1 MSWEFGEVPDG
12 GATSTVEIPP
22 VRVETEMPP
31 TAELQLAPPLE
42 PRDVAELAQRAVDL
56 AWSRDARLAVAESCT
71 AGAVAAA
78 LAMADGAG
86 ACFQG
91 GVVAF
96 SPATKYSMLGVQPGP
111 VISHEAAR
119 QMARGALERFDA
131 DVAVAT
137 TGVLGPGPRGGR
149 SRSERSG
156 SAAAAGAS
164 PRWRC
169 ARRSTGREPG
179 RAARCRGARGA
190 RLADHAAGAVTGRRS
205 PDR

>member
-1 MSWEFGEVPDG
+1 
-12 GATSTVEIPP
+12 
-22 VRVETEMPP
+22 MPP
-31 TAELQLAPPLE
+31 STELRIAERPMAVSLE
-42 PRDVAELAQRAVDL
+42 TISELAQRAVDL

-96 SPATKYSMLGVQPGP
+96 STAAKFSMLDVAPGP
-111 VISHEAAR
+111 VISHDAAR

-137 TGVLGPGPRGGR
+137 TGVLGPAREEDQSVGTLWLGGC
-149 SRSERSG
+149 SRRQPALAMRKTLNG
-156 SAAAAGAS
+156 
-164 PRWRC
+164 
-169 ARRSTGREPG
+169 TEP
-179 RAARCRGARGA
+179 
-190 RLADHAAGAVTGRRS
+190 ADLRDGAVADALLLLITLLEQ
-205 PDR
+205 

>member
-1 MSWEFGEVPDG
+1 M
-12 GATSTVEIPP
+12 TI
-22 VRVETEMPP
+22 
-31 TAELQLAPPLE
+31 AELDLVITLE
-42 PRDVAELAQRAVDL
+42 TIPELAQRAVDL

-78 LAMADGAG
+78 LAMADGSG

-96 SPATKYSMLGVQPGP
+96 SPAAKYSMLGVAPGP

-137 TGVLGPGPRGGR
+137 TGVLGPARQEGQSVGTLWLG
-149 SRSERSG
+149 
-156 SAAAAGAS
+156 GAS
-164 PRWRC
+164 
-169 ARRSTGREPG
+169 RRQPALGLRKALTGHEPG
-179 RAARCRGARGA
+179 DLRDAAVFDAL
-190 RLADHAAGAVTGRRS
+190 RLLVTLLEQ
-205 PDR
+205 